1 MISVESRVEIARPV
15 EAVFAYVSDVTNDRR
30 WQTDLG
36 EVKLEGPLAVGGKR
50 IEIRTFLGRRVENVS
65 EITAFEPNR
74 TIAFRGTSGPVR
86 ANMTYDV
93 APSNG
98 GTTFT
103 LSAEMDARGFFKLA
117 DPFLGRALKRS
128 MEASLGNLK
137 DLLETESDQE
147 SKAPSPGR

>member
-15 EAVFAYVSDVTNDRR
+15 EAVFAYVSDVSNDCQ

-36 EVKLEGPLAVGGKR
+36 EVKLEGPLAIGRKR
-50 IEIRTFLGRRVENVS
+50 IEVRTFLGRRVEHVS

-86 ANMTYDV
+86 ANMTYNL
-93 APSNG
+93 APSHF

-103 LSAEMDARGFFKLA
+103 LSAEMDARGFFRLA
-117 DPFLGRALKRS
+117 DPLLGRALKRS
-128 MEASLGNLK
+128 MDASLGNLK
-137 DLLETESDQE
+137 DLLETESGQE
-147 SKAPSPGR
+147 SDAPSSGP